1 MADIRN
7 SLKGLFVKGMEAIG
21 NTASN
26 IASNTKFKVDEM
38 NLVNRRREILSSF
51 GQKSYE
57 MWQKGE
63 HFPTVLEEQLM
74 ELSQLDEQLNMLR
87 AERLAN
93 LNSSDE
99 KNDPSLT
106 EETAFGETEGE
117 ICAESDS
124 EDNKQNAVPEINVVP
139 EAGEEDGNCV
149 PTEPLSEAI
158 NDLFEKIPSP
168 EEASE
173 KVNGALD
180 SIEETLQ
187 QFSDRIDQGLESLQ
201 EKINHND

>member
-7 SLKGLFVKGMEAIG
+7 GLKGLFVKGMEAIG

-63 HFPTVLEEQLM
+63 HFPSVLEEQLE

-93 LNSSDE
+93 LN
-99 KNDPSLT
+99 
-106 EETAFGETEGE
+106 TASQSNEQPEVDDATADNAAAETETG
-117 ICAESDS
+117 D
-124 EDNKQNAVPEINVVP
+124 DGTDAVPEIVV
-139 EAGEEDGNCV
+139 ALDDGEPDSDSVKN
-149 PTEPLSEAI
+149 EPLSDAI
-158 NDLFEKIPSP
+158 NDLFEKIPTP

-187 QFSDRIDQGLESLQ
+187 QFSDRIDDGLKTLQ
-201 EKINHND
+201 EKLNNND